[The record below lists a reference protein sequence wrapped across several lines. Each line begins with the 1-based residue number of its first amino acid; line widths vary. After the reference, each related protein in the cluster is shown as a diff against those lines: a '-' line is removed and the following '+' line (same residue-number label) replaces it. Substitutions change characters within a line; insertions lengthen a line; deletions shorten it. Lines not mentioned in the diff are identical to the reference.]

1 MLDDNLRKLT
11 NYSQFPKS
19 NKPRRPTCTSNVL
32 IYACKALVIS
42 NLQAKAILLLSLL
55 FRIINKRLNR
65 KNSFD
70 ISLPSLDDD
79 DVCIIGYRYNA
90 TEVKIVLE
98 YFRLDLTLT
107 SIRHWIWR
115 TVGFEGLQVPYKHMY
130 QPMTGLLYDHDL

>member
-1 MLDDNLRKLT
+1 MTTYVNLLIIV
-11 NYSQFPKS
+11 NSQ
-19 NKPRRPTCTSNVL
+19 NPTSPGDLHVRQNVL

-42 NLQAKAILLLSLL
+42 SLQAKAILLLSLL

-98 YFRLDLTLT
+98 
-107 SIRHWIWR
+107 
-115 TVGFEGLQVPYKHMY
+115 
-130 QPMTGLLYDHDL
+130 

>member
-19 NKPRRPTCTSNVL
+19 NKPLRPTCTSNVL

-42 NLQAKAILLLSLL
+42 SLQAKAILLLSLL

-79 DVCIIGYRYNA
+79 DDVCIIGYRYNE
-90 TEVKIVLE
+90 TELKIMHTSSSSSSDG
-98 YFRLDLTLT
+98 RLM
-107 SIRHWIWR
+107 S
-115 TVGFEGLQVPYKHMY
+115 
-130 QPMTGLLYDHDL
+130 